1 MFWVLLFVV
10 LFFIFWGFVFLSVV
24 IGWCLTQVERN
35 EHGLSLLVMCVV
47 LMAAL
52 LLAAIVVVPF
62 WVILERLGT
71 HPALSILM
79 LVPLANLV
87 TLYLV
92 AFSKP
97 NSGPAH
103 VGGQ

>member
-1 MFWVLLFVV
+1 MNWVPKIVAMNI
-10 LFFIFWGFVFLSVV
+10 IFWGFVFLSVV
-24 IGWCLTQVERN
+24 FGWCLTQVERN
-35 EHGLSLLVMCVV
+35 EHGLSLLVMCVG